1 MIIQPRFNTYEY
13 DPKKVIRVK
22 DIEKQKIYITLGMFP
37 CDIYVDSNGD
47 LVMLFEK
54 KVFT

>member
-1 MIIQPRFNTYEY
+1 MKIQPNFNTHEY
-13 DPKKVIRVK
+13 DPKKVIKVTNIK
-22 DIEKQKIYITLGMFP
+22 KQKVYITLGMFP

-54 KVFT
+54 SVFI

>member
-1 MIIQPRFNTYEY
+1 MMIQPNFNTYEY
-13 DPKKVIRVK
+13 DSDKVIRVK
-22 DIEKQKIYITLGMFP
+22 DVEKQKIYIALGMFP

>member
-1 MIIQPRFNTYEY
+1 MTIQPNFNTHEY
-13 DPKKVIRVK
+13 NPSKVIKVK
-22 DIEKQKIYITLGMFP
+22 SNEKQRVYIAFGIFP

-54 KVFT
+54 SAFA

>member
-1 MIIQPRFNTYEY
+1 MIIQPNFNTHEY
-13 DPKKVIRVK
+13 DPTKVIRVK
-22 DIEKQKIYITLGMFP
+22 NIEKQKIYIALGMFP

-54 KVFT
+54 SVFT

>member
-1 MIIQPRFNTYEY
+1 MIIQPNFNTYEY
-13 DPKKVIRVK
+13 DPTKVIRVK
-22 DIEKQKIYITLGMFP
+22 SVDKQRIYIAFGIYP

-54 KVFT
+54 TAFT

>member
-1 MIIQPRFNTYEY
+1 MMIQPNFNTYEY
-13 DPKKVIRVK
+13 DSDKVIRVK
-22 DIEKQKIYITLGMFP
+22 DVEKQKIYITLGMFP

>member
-1 MIIQPRFNTYEY
+1 MTIQPNFNTHEY
-13 DPKKVIRVK
+13 DPSKVIKVK
-22 DIEKQKIYITLGMFP
+22 SNEKQRVYIAFGIFP

-54 KVFT
+54 SAFA

>member
-1 MIIQPRFNTYEY
+1 MKIQPNFNTYEY
-13 DPKKVIRVK
+13 DPKKVIKVRN
-22 DIEKQKIYITLGMFP
+22 IEKQKIYITLGMFP

-54 KVFT
+54 SVFI

>member
-1 MIIQPRFNTYEY
+1 MIIQPNFNTYEY
-13 DPKKVIRVK
+13 DSDKVIRVK
-22 DIEKQKIYITLGMFP
+22 DTEKQKIYIALGMFP

>member
-1 MIIQPRFNTYEY
+1 MMIQPNFNTYEY
-13 DPKKVIRVK
+13 DSDKVIRVK
-22 DIEKQKIYITLGMFP
+22 DTEKQKIYIALGMFP

>member
-1 MIIQPRFNTYEY
+1 MIIQPNFNTYEY
-13 DPKKVIRVK
+13 DSDKVIRVK
-22 DIEKQKIYITLGMFP
+22 DAEKQKIYIALGMFP